1 MISLSQPGS
10 SSRRSYSQPSA
21 SFNSVVH
28 HSWIASLKVV
38 DMRPALIAVLIFVSC
53 AHAWGSLAIDAN
65 VSKNSTSSGKSV
77 GTSTFSTASA
87 NELLLA
93 YIATDWKSGSNT
105 VVNSVSGG
113 GLSWS
118 LVKRTNVQSG
128 TAEIWGAF
136 ATARLTNITV
146 TASLS
151 QSVYASIAVV
161 SYTGADPATPTG
173 AVGTGNG
180 KSGAPSA
187 NLVTTRSG
195 SWVFGVG
202 NDFDNAIARTPA
214 AGQKVVN
221 QYLAPV
227 GDTYWVQMQNTP
239 TASSGTTVYINDTA
253 PNGDRYNVSLVEVLP
268 LLGYTISGTLAP
280 SSLGAGTVVALTQNG
295 TVIATATADASGAYA
310 FPAVANGSYV
320 LSAAKTGCVFTPTT
334 QNVTMNSA
342 NVISNFTV
350 AATNS
355 YSISGTITGAGG
367 SGALITLSGGAS
379 ASTTTDSSGAYAFS
393 NLYSGSYTVT
403 PSHSGYTFSPA
414 SQNITLSTS
423 SGTANF
429 TAQAQTWSLSGSVT
443 PAIAG
448 IAMALSGG
456 SSASTTTNGSGNYSF
471 GSLANGAYTVTP
483 SLSGYSFS
491 PANRSVTVNGGNII
505 GTNFTG
511 TSTQTWSISGT
522 VSPAAAGV
530 TVALS
535 GTSAGSAT
543 SDSSGNYS
551 FTGLANGNY
560 SVTPSQSGYTFTPAT
575 LAATINGSNI
585 TGENFTRQQP
595 STGSIAI
602 DATVTAN
609 SAVAQNS
616 VSSPSLSTNAPNELL
631 LAFVASDSTSSP
643 NTTVSGITGGGL
655 TWTLVQ
661 RTNAQSGTAEIWRA
675 FATTQLTGV
684 TVTASLSQSVMA
696 SITVMSYSGVDLTT
710 TDGSGAIGA
719 VGSNNASSG
728 APSAS
733 LVTTRNNSWVFGVG
747 VDFDSAT
754 LRTPAA
760 GQSLVGQY
768 LTVNGDTFWT
778 QMQQAATPSSG
789 TSVYINDTA
798 PSGDRFNL
806 SIVEVLPGLAQGTW
820 GITGNISPSAIGSGA
835 TVTLS
840 GATAASTA
848 ADSSGNYSF
857 ANLANGN
864 YAVTPSAAGVS
875 FSPTVAAVKVSGANS
890 TGVNFTAAIAPP
902 TYGLAGTISP
912 ANVGAGATVTISGPV
927 SASTSVNASGYYSFG
942 GLPAGTY
949 TVTPTSSTATFSPA
963 SQGITI
969 TNASQTTVN
978 FTATATSNIVFY
990 DDFTGTSLSPDW
1002 TIISRHGEYAQS
1014 ETECNTPG
1022 QVSVGNSLLTIT
1034 TIAQNTVCGDF
1045 NPNGSVRTPPS
1056 TWPYATGDVQWS
1068 NFNFKYGTVTIRG
1081 RMPAFGTDLWPA
1093 FWLLG
1098 SNCQQTNPL
1107 TGDTGIGT
1115 CPNPG
1120 STGYTEIDFP
1130 ECYGGTANTWCQF
1143 HVANPSFGMGGGC
1156 DASYSLD
1163 TNYHIFTYD
1172 WTPTAITVSIDG
1184 NKVSTCNT
1192 AMTYGPMF
1200 LIMQIQ
1206 TGGSGGT
1213 PNNSMLPASLA
1224 VDYVKVTQP

>member
-1 MISLSQPGS
+1 MISLSKSSS
-10 SSRRSYSQPSA
+10 SSRRSYSQVST
-21 SFNSVVH
+21 SFNTVLH
-28 HSWIASLKVV
+28 PSWITSLKTA
-38 DMRPALIAVLIFVSC
+38 DMRFALIAVLIFVSC
-53 AHAWGSLAIDAN
+53 AHAWGLLAIDAN
-65 VSKNSTSSGKSV
+65 LSTNSTSANNSV
-77 GTSTFSTASA
+77 STGAFSTASA

-93 YIATDWKSGSNT
+93 YVATDWKSGSNT

-151 QSVYASIAVV
+151 QSVYASITVM
-161 SYTGADPATPTG
+161 SYTGADPAAPTG
-173 AVGTGNG
+173 AVGSGNG
-180 KSGAPSA
+180 TSGAPSG
-187 NLVTTRSG
+187 NIVTTRNG

-239 TASSGTTVYINDTA
+239 TTSSGTTVYINDTA
-253 PNGDRYNVSLVEVLP
+253 PNGDRYNVSVVEVLP
-268 LLGYTISGTLAP
+268 LQGYTISGAITP
-280 SSLGAGTVVALTQNG
+280 SSLGAGTVVTLTQNG
-295 TVIATATADASGAYA
+295 TAVATATADATGAYA
-310 FPAVANGSYV
+310 FPGVANGSYV
-320 LSAAKTGCVFTPTT
+320 LSATKTGCVFTPTT
-334 QNVTMNSA
+334 QNITMNGV
-342 NVISNFTV
+342 NVTSNFTV
-350 AATNS
+350 SAIIGA
-355 YSISGTITGAGG
+355 YSISGTITGGAG
-367 SGALITLSGGAS
+367 SLITLSGNAS
-379 ASTTTDSSGAYAFS
+379 ASTNAASSGAYTFS
-393 NLYSGSYTVT
+393 GLSSGSYTVT

-414 SQNITLSTS
+414 SQNVTISAS
-423 SGTANF
+423 NATANF
-429 TAQAQTWSLSGSVT
+429 AAQSQTWSLSGNVT
-443 PAIAG
+443 PALAG
-448 IAMALSGG
+448 IAMTLSGA
-456 SSASTTTNGSGNYSF
+456 SSASTTTNGSGSYSF

-483 SLSGYSFS
+483 SLSGYAFS
-491 PANRSVTVNGGNII
+491 PTNRSVTVSGGNVS
-505 GTNFTG
+505 GANFTS
-511 TSTQTWSISGT
+511 TSTRTWSISGT

-535 GTSAGSAT
+535 GTSTGSAT
-543 SDSSGNYS
+543 TDSSGNYS
-551 FTGLANGNY
+551 FAGLAKGSY
-560 SVTPSQSGYTFTPAT
+560 TLTPSQSGYTFAPTT
-575 LAATINGSNI
+575 LAVTINRSNVS
-585 TGENFTRQQP
+585 GENFTRQQTT
-595 STGSIAI
+595 SGSISI

-609 SAVAQNS
+609 SAVAQSS
-616 VSSPSLSTNAPNELL
+616 VSSPSLSTNATNELL
-631 LAFVASDSTSSP
+631 LAFVASDSPSSP
-643 NTTVSGITGGGL
+643 NTTVNSITGGGL

-661 RTNAQSGTAEIWRA
+661 RTNVQAGTAEIWRA

-684 TVTASLSQSVMA
+684 SVTASLSQSAMA
-696 SITVMSYSGVDLTT
+696 SITVMSYSGVDGSK
-710 TDGSGAIGA
+710 TDGSSAIGA

-733 LVTTRNNSWVFGVG
+733 IVTTRNNSWVFGVG

-754 LRTPAA
+754 MRTPAA

-768 LTVNGDTFWT
+768 LTINGDTFWT

-789 TSVYINDTA
+789 TTVYINDTA
-798 PSGDRFNL
+798 PTGDRFNL
-806 SIVEVLPGLAQGTW
+806 SVVEVLPGAAQGTW
-820 GITGNISPSAIGSGA
+820 NIAGNISPSAIGAGA

-840 GATAASTA
+840 GASAASTV

-864 YAVTPSAAGVS
+864 YAITPSATGVS
-875 FSPTVAAVKVSGANS
+875 FSPTVTAVKVSGANT

-942 GLPAGTY
+942 GLLAGTY
-949 TVTPTSSTATFSPA
+949 TVTPTSSTATFSPT
-963 SQGITI
+963 SQGVTI
-969 TNASQTTVN
+969 TNASLTTVN

-1002 TIISRHGEYAQS
+1002 TIISRHGEYAQN

-1098 SNCQQTNPL
+1098 SNCQQTNPM

-1120 STGYTEIDFP
+1120 TNGYTEIDFP

-1172 WTPTAITVSIDG
+1172 WTPSAITVSIDG
-1184 NKVSTCNT
+1184 TKVSTCNT